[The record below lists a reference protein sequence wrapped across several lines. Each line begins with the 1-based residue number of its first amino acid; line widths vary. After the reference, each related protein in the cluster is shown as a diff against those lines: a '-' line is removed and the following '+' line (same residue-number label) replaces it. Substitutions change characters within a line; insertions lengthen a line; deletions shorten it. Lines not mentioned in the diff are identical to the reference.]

1 MQGEQGAPTV
11 GRATP
16 AALAQ
21 SAADPIM
28 HSPVLIGDAAAGSA
42 GWLWL
47 AGWLCFHGGAAAS
60 TGWAPQS
67 DGGRQLLL
75 TAAGAEIDRRWGR
88 CTRVGGRGQRAVA
101 AGGLAGGKAMA
112 KESSQVS
119 QESGSAMQPA
129 GWRGLAFSS
138 RRHLSVHACS
148 RLTHRVC
155 LTNACFLGQL
165 LHQAA
170 VHVHQRRTVGSTEP
184 NQPSGLGCGAPPGR
198 SCRRRRV

>member
-1 MQGEQGAPTV
+1 MVAGGRLSSSPGAPRRSSGSLHGKLRRFRRLQAGAGSKVQGEQGAPTV
-11 GRATP
+11 GRATA

-138 RRHLSVHACS
+138 RRHLSVRMRA
-148 RLTHRVC
+148 RV
-155 LTNACFLGQL
+155 
-165 LHQAA
+165 
-170 VHVHQRRTVGSTEP
+170 
-184 NQPSGLGCGAPPGR
+184 
-198 SCRRRRV
+198 